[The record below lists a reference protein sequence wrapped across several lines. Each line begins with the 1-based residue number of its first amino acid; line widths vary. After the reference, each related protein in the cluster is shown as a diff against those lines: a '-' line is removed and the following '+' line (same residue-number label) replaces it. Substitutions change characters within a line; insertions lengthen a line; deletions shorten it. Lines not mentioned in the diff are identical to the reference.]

1 MQTFKASMEYAA
13 LSVFVMVWIVFGLAV
28 AAVGVALHSNPPVTA
43 TAPVDDVDP
52 PWPAIEQPGSIRL

>member
-1 MQTFKASMEYAA
+1 MEYAA